1 MTLEDLY
8 REYPLGTK
16 LGDEAQRIIYQTNW
30 FMNALEFDPVTGEAL
45 PMALSE
51 FLTRILRDA
60 SDEGLHD
67 RLWKIV
73 DYSEES
79 FRRIVRALNEQ
90 PRTEHSR
97 MHISRVREMDASSF
111 MKLANRTGRTIREKL
126 AVNPYVMSVR
136 HFLSIN
142 LAENQLLKAYAIR
155 LEELLSER
163 EKAFDRPEPFLVDIR
178 KWLRTDEARTISRW
192 NNIPPNNVLLAH
204 RDYRRIWNAWRWL
217 QVLDDDIERDRRAL
231 QRRQNTMEFWNRAAA
246 VFSNASALM
255 ADIPLEFSFDEFEIR
270 TFKGLGLNFSFG
282 KNYAVTLD
290 DLAHMPEVKAAAV
303 AAEPHEE
310 TEPVC
315 IDLFP
320 LEPIMATGKSVKKF
334 GQKFV
339 WQKWDCHGDTLDIV
353 PLPTKGVWLN
363 DRALTVTAEDLF
375 VAGEKPTN
383 ALGLAARSFCSAL
396 KRRVPSAGIAWLVP
410 DCANDFDLG
419 ELRRAV
425 NSHYREAIPVPR
437 SIAAIYQGLGRDIVN
452 GKVYDGMSV
461 VVIDMVGTRVFATR
475 LVARAWSDDELR
487 ERVPQ
492 TGGFFWERHPIIE
505 LGEERGGNF
514 SQLGMIAT
522 LDAQRRWVRSQED
535 ASSRER
541 VDIMKRYAQD
551 ARFVNDRVILLSG
564 SPVVG
569 GLELAQYQKLA
580 GGIPLWRDIL
590 PDLSIGAPT
599 STGEIVK
606 VALVSQKTSDRDIV
620 PIPGYERKIKIDD
633 DERVTLPAG
642 KSSYR
647 FKVFQGTG
655 AGQLRYCAV
664 VSCPQLF
671 PYPQNIH
678 CGLELTYRYGANDP
692 YTLRLKP
699 MEELPGLPA
708 SFDVE
713 WKLISAD
720 DVDLD
725 SMPTPGFPKASS
737 WIEFEHF
744 RGKYNSDTSL
754 VEQLWLGVDQME
766 QYLKFL
772 RGEPSNR
779 KTQQFPG
786 DVLWQTDQRGRSYF
800 VANVSGVPVLFY
812 EDRFKDLPDNLEEIS
827 FDIKFRFDVESR
839 RRYYVANNISVGQ
852 SLPERPQWLFS
863 KLRFP
868 MSVMFAVCRDD
879 VRPPKLED
887 TVSRGLMVASQLLN
901 EEGVPQVIA
910 DEALLFLS
918 YFPDLTACQ
927 IEPLLREIVHGEK
940 PNRFMIYR
948 FMSCSKAVGV
958 ALGGLQEKWQSD
970 IYESVLSLLNRDVN
984 WTASALKVLSIAL
997 WRDAGLI
1004 YRLSAGQIRRISLA
1018 VDPAIRSDKDR
1029 IFAAMNKSDKPRELK
1044 SAVNTLRA
1052 HLELMLALLRARG
1065 SEDVAIKKLLVPNGD
1080 IAQLF
1085 EQTIDD
1091 HVMPLIAQNIQM
1103 VSNLELNVVK
1113 PEAYRNTP
1121 DLIYALKMYLTGD
1134 SGADSI
1140 VIERNAGGE

>member
-1 MTLEDLY
+1 MTLEELY

-16 LGDEAQRIIYQTNW
+16 LGDEARQLISQTNW
-30 FMNALEFDPVTGEAL
+30 FLSALEFDPVTGEAL
-45 PMALSE
+45 PMSLSE
-51 FLTRILRDA
+51 FLTRILRDD
-60 SDEGLHD
+60 SDDGLHD

-79 FRRIVRALNEQ
+79 FRRIVRVLNEQ
-90 PRTEHSR
+90 PRTEHAK

-126 AVNPYVMSVR
+126 SVNPYVTSVR
-136 HFLSIN
+136 HFQSID

-178 KWLRTDEARTISRW
+178 KWLRTEEARTISRW

-217 QVLDDDIERDRRAL
+217 QALDDDIERDRRAL

-255 ADIPLEFSFDEFEIR
+255 ADIPLEFSFDEFEVR

-282 KNYAVTLD
+282 KDYAVALD
-290 DLAHMPEVKAAAV
+290 DLTHMPEVKATAV
-303 AAEPHEE
+303 AAEPREE

-339 WQKWDCHGDTLDIV
+339 WQKWDCHGDALDIV

-375 VAGEKPTN
+375 IAGEKPTN
-383 ALGLAARSFCSAL
+383 VLGLAARSFCSAL

-437 SIAAIYQGLGRDIVN
+437 SIATIYQELGRDIVN
-452 GKVYDGMSV
+452 GKVCDGMSV

-475 LVARAWSDDELR
+475 LVARAWSDDELL

-492 TGGFFWERHPIIE
+492 TGGFFWVRHPIIE

-522 LDAQRRWVRSQED
+522 LDAQRRWVRSRGD
-535 ASSRER
+535 ASSREQ
-541 VDIMKRYAQD
+541 VDVMKRYARD
-551 ARFVNDRVILLSG
+551 PRFARDRIIILGG

-569 GLELAQYQKLA
+569 GLKLAQYQKLA

-671 PYPQNIH
+671 PYPQDIR

-779 KTQQFPG
+779 KTQRLPD
-786 DVLWQTDQRGRSYF
+786 DVAWEPDQHGRLYF
-800 VANVSGVPVLFY
+800 VANVNGVSVSFY
-812 EDRFKDLPDNLEEIS
+812 EDRFKELPDNLEEIS
-827 FDIKFRFDVESR
+827 FDIESR
-839 RRYYVANNISVGQ
+839 RWGYIANNVSVGH
-852 SLPERPQWLFS
+852 SLPERPQWLRS
-863 KLRFP
+863 QLRFP

-879 VRPPKLED
+879 EMPLRLRD
-887 TVSRGLMVASQLLN
+887 TISRGIRIASELMSEDGL
-901 EEGVPQVIA
+901 PQAIA
-910 DEALLFLS
+910 DEVILFLS
-918 YFPDLTACQ
+918 YFSDSTAGHV
-927 IEPLLREIVHGEK
+927 EPLLRTVICGRS
-940 PNRFMIYR
+940 PYR
-948 FMSCSKAVGV
+948 FASCRKAIGV
-958 ALGGLQEKWQSD
+958 ALCGLGQQWQFD
-970 IYESVLSLLNRDVN
+970 IYNTLLGLLGRDLR
-984 WTASALKVLSIAL
+984 WKSPALEVLSIAL
-997 WRDAGLI
+997 WRNVDLLGHLRIDQIQRIATI
-1004 YRLSAGQIRRISLA
+1004 MNPVIRNDKERIASAMS
-1018 VDPAIRSDKDR
+1018 K
-1029 IFAAMNKSDKPRELK
+1029 NDKPWELK
-1044 SAVNTLRA
+1044 SAVNTLRS

-1065 SEDVAIKKLLVPNGD
+1065 SDDVSIKKLLVPNGV
-1080 IAQLF
+1080 IAQSF

-1091 HVMPLIAQNIQM
+1091 HVMPLIRSNVQM
-1103 VSNLELNVVK
+1103 ESNLELNVVK

>member
-1 MTLEDLY
+1 MTLEELY

-16 LGDEAQRIIYQTNW
+16 LGDEARLLMYQTNW
-30 FMNALEFDPVTGEAL
+30 FLNALEFDPVTGEAL

-51 FLTRILRDA
+51 FLTRILRD
-60 SDEGLHD
+60 SLDDRLHD

-79 FRRIVRALNEQ
+79 FRRIVRGLNEQ

-126 AVNPYVMSVR
+126 AVNPYVTSVR
-136 HFLSIN
+136 HFQSID
-142 LAENQLLKAYAIR
+142 LAENQLLKAYATR

-178 KWLRTDEARTISRW
+178 KWLRTDEARSISRW
-192 NNIPPNNVLLAH
+192 SNIPPNNVLLAH

-217 QVLDDDIERDRRAL
+217 QALDDDIESDRRAL

-246 VFSNASALM
+246 VFSNAPALM
-255 ADIPLEFSFDEFEIR
+255 ADIPLKFSFDEFKVE
-270 TFKGLGLNFSFG
+270 TFDGLGLNFSFG
-282 KNYAVTLD
+282 KNYAVKLD
-290 DLAHMPEVKAAAV
+290 DLTHMPEVKAAA
-303 AAEPHEE
+303 AAVELGEE

-320 LEPIMATGKSVKKF
+320 IEPILAVGKSVKRF
-334 GQKFV
+334 GQKLV
-339 WQKWDCHGDTLDIV
+339 WQKWDCHGDALDIV
-353 PLPTKGVWLN
+353 PLSTKGVWLS
-363 DRALTVTAEDLF
+363 DSTLTVTAEDLF

-383 ALGLAARSFCSAL
+383 ALGLAARSFCSAI
-396 KRRVPSAGIAWLVP
+396 KHRIPSAALAWLVP

-425 NSHYREAIPVPR
+425 NSHYREAVPVPR
-437 SIAAIYQGLGRDIVN
+437 SIATVYQELGRDIVS
-452 GKVYDGMSV
+452 GAVRDGMSV

-487 ERVPQ
+487 ERVPR
-492 TGGFFWERHPIIE
+492 TGGFFWVRQPIIE
-505 LGEERGGNF
+505 LGEERGGDF

-522 LDAQRRWVRSQED
+522 LDAQRRWVRSRED
-535 ASSRER
+535 VASRER
-541 VDIMKRYAQD
+541 VKIMERYARD
-551 ARFVNDRVILLSG
+551 ARFANDDRVITLGG

-569 GLELAQYQKLA
+569 GLKFAQYQKKA

-606 VALVSQKTSDRDIV
+606 VALVSPKTSDRDIV
-620 PIPGYERKIKIDD
+620 PIPGYERIIKIDD
-633 DERVTLPAG
+633 NELVTLPAG

-655 AGQLRYCAV
+655 SGQLRYCAV
-664 VSCPQLF
+664 VACPQVF
-671 PYPQNIH
+671 PCRHNIR

-692 YTLRLKP
+692 YTLRLRP
-699 MEELPGLPA
+699 IEDLPGVPA

-713 WKLISAD
+713 WKLIAAD

-725 SMPTPGFPKASS
+725 SMPTPGFPKTSS
-737 WIEFEHF
+737 WIDFEHF
-744 RGKYNSDTSL
+744 QGRYNSNTSL

-772 RGEPSNR
+772 RSKPSNR
-779 KTQQFPG
+779 KTQRFSN
-786 DVLWQTDQRGRSYF
+786 DVAWQVDPRGQSY
-800 VANVSGVPVLFY
+800 VIANVNGASVLFY
-812 EDRFKDLPDNLEEIS
+812 KDKFKGLPDNFEEIS
-827 FDIKFRFDVESR
+827 FDIESR
-839 RRYYVANNISVGQ
+839 GRCYIANNVSVGH
-852 SLPERPQWLFS
+852 SLPDRPQWLRS
-863 KLRFP
+863 QLRFP

-879 VRPPKLED
+879 VRPPRLDD
-887 TVSRGLMVASQLLN
+887 TVSRGLKVASQLLD
-901 EEGVPQVIA
+901 EEGVPQAIV
-910 DEALLFLS
+910 DDALLFLS
-918 YFPDLTACQ
+918 YFADQTASQ
-927 IEPLLREIVHGEK
+927 INPLLQEIVHGGC
-940 PNRFMIYR
+940 PYR
-948 FMSCSKAVGV
+948 SASCRKAVGV
-958 ALGGLQEKWQSD
+958 ALGRLQEKWQQD
-970 IYESVLSLLNRDVN
+970 LYETVLSLLDRDVR
-984 WTASALKVLSIAL
+984 WMASALEVLSIAL

-1004 YRLSAGQIRRISLA
+1004 DRLSVGQIRRISLA
-1018 VDPAIRSDKDR
+1018 VNPAIREDKKR
-1029 IFAAMNKSDKPRELK
+1029 ISAAMNKRDKPWELK

-1065 SEDVAIKKLLVPNGD
+1065 NHDVAIKKLLAPNGS
-1080 IAQLF
+1080 IAQSF
-1085 EQTIDD
+1085 EQTIID
-1091 HVMPLIAQNIQM
+1091 HVMPLIGHNIQM
-1103 VSNLELNVVK
+1103 ASNLELNVNK
-1113 PEAYRNTP
+1113 PEYYRNTP
-1121 DLIYALKMYLTGD
+1121 DLIYALQMYLTGD

-1140 VIERNAGGE
+1140 VIERNSGEE

>member
-1 MTLEDLY
+1 MTLEELY

-16 LGDEAQRIIYQTNW
+16 LGNEAQLLIYQTNW
-30 FMNALEFDPVTGEAL
+30 FLNALEFDPVTGEAL

-51 FLTRILRDA
+51 FLTRILRDS
-60 SDEGLHD
+60 SDDRLHD

-79 FRRIVRALNEQ
+79 FRRIVRGLNEQ

-126 AVNPYVMSVR
+126 AVNPYVTSVR
-136 HFLSIN
+136 HFQSIDI
-142 LAENQLLKAYAIR
+142 AENQLLKAYATR

-163 EKAFDRPEPFLVDIR
+163 EKAFDRPEPFLIDIR
-178 KWLRTDEARTISRW
+178 KWLRTDESRLISRW
-192 NNIPPNNVLLAH
+192 SNIPPNNVLLAH

-217 QVLDDDIERDRRAL
+217 QALDDDIESDRRAL

-255 ADIPLEFSFDEFEIR
+255 ADIPLKFSFDEFKVE
-270 TFKGLGLNFSFG
+270 TFDGLGLNFSFG
-282 KNYAVTLD
+282 KNYVVALD

-303 AAEPHEE
+303 AAEPGEE
-310 TEPVC
+310 IEPVC

-320 LEPIMATGKSVKKF
+320 LEPIMATGKAVKKF

-339 WQKWDCHGDTLDIV
+339 WQKWDCHGGSLDIV

-425 NSHYREAIPVPR
+425 NLHYREAVPIPR
-437 SIAAIYQGLGRDIVN
+437 SIATVYQELGRDIVS
-452 GKVYDGMSV
+452 GKVCDGMSV

-492 TGGFFWERHPIIE
+492 TGGFFWVRQPIIE
-505 LGEERGGNF
+505 LGEERGGDF

-522 LDAQRRWVRSQED
+522 LDAQRRWVRSRED
-535 ASSRER
+535 AASQER
-541 VDIMKRYAQD
+541 VEIMQCYAQD
-551 ARFVNDRVILLSG
+551 ARFARDRVIILGG

-569 GLELAQYQKLA
+569 GLKLAQYQKLA

-620 PIPGYERKIKIDD
+620 PIPGYERIIKIDD

-671 PYPQNIH
+671 PYPQNIR

-699 MEELPGLPA
+699 IEELPGLPA
-708 SFDVE
+708 SFDIE

-779 KTQQFPG
+779 KTQRFSD
-786 DVLWQTDQRGRSYF
+786 DVSWQTDQRGRSYF
-800 VANVSGVPVLFY
+800 VANVNGVPVLFY

-827 FDIKFRFDVESR
+827 FDVESSR
-839 RRYYVANNISVGQ
+839 RGYIASNVSVGH
-852 SLPERPQWLFS
+852 SLPERPQWLRS
-863 KLRFP
+863 QLRFP

-879 VRPPKLED
+879 VRPKRLED

-901 EEGVPQVIA
+901 EKEVPRAIA

-918 YFPDLTACQ
+918 YSPDVTAYQ
-927 IEPLLREIVHGEK
+927 IEPLLREIVHSEK
-940 PNRFMIYR
+940 PNRFM
-948 FMSCSKAVGV
+948 SCRRAVGV
-958 ALGGLQEKWQSD
+958 ALGGLRKKWQSD
-970 IYESVLSLLNRDVN
+970 IYESVLSLLERNVK
-984 WTASALKVLSIAL
+984 WTAPALEVLSIAL

-1004 YRLSAGQIRRISLA
+1004 DRLSDGQIQRISSA
-1018 VDPAIRSDKDR
+1018 VNPAIRDDKVR
-1029 IFAAMNKSDKPRELK
+1029 ISAAMNESDKPWKLK
-1044 SAVNTLRA
+1044 SAVNMLRA

-1065 SEDVAIKKLLVPNGD
+1065 NHDVAIKKLLAPNGS

-1085 EQTIDD
+1085 EQTIID
-1091 HVMPLIAQNIQM
+1091 HVMPLIGLNIQM
-1103 VSNLELNVVK
+1103 ASNLELNVDK
-1113 PEAYRNTP
+1113 PEYYRNTP
-1121 DLIYALKMYLTGD
+1121 DLIYALQMYLTGD

-1140 VIERNAGGE
+1140 VIERNTGEE

>member
-1 MTLEDLY
+1 MTLEELY
-8 REYPLGTK
+8 REYPQGTK
-16 LGDEAQRIIYQTNW
+16 LGDEARQLISQTNW
-30 FMNALEFDPVTGEAL
+30 FLNALEFDPVTGEAL
-45 PMALSE
+45 PMSLSE

-60 SDEGLHD
+60 SDDGLHD

-90 PRTEHSR
+90 PRTEHAR

-126 AVNPYVMSVR
+126 AVNPYVTSVR
-136 HFLSIN
+136 HFQSID

-163 EKAFDRPEPFLVDIR
+163 EKAFDRPETFLVDIR
-178 KWLRTDEARTISRW
+178 KWLRTEEARTISRW

-217 QVLDDDIERDRRAL
+217 QALDYDIERDRRAL
-231 QRRQNTMEFWNRAAA
+231 QRRKNTMEFWNRAAA

-255 ADIPLEFSFDEFEIR
+255 ADIPLEFSFDEFEVR

-282 KNYAVTLD
+282 KNYAVALD

-303 AAEPHEE
+303 AAEPGEE

-339 WQKWDCHGDTLDIV
+339 WQEWDCHGDSLDIV
-353 PLPTKGVWLN
+353 PFPTKGVWLN

-375 VAGEKPTN
+375 VAGEKPAN

-410 DCANDFDLG
+410 DCANDFDMG

-437 SIAAIYQGLGRDIVN
+437 SIATIYQELGRDIVN

-475 LVARAWSDDELR
+475 LVARAWSDGELR
-487 ERVPQ
+487 ERIPQ
-492 TGGFFWERHPIIE
+492 TGGFFWVRHPIIE

-514 SQLGMIAT
+514 SQLGMVAT
-522 LDAQRRWVRSQED
+522 LDAQRRWVRSREN

-541 VDIMKRYAQD
+541 VDVMRRYAQ
-551 ARFVNDRVILLSG
+551 APRFAKDRIIILG
-564 SPVVG
+564 ESPVVG
-569 GLELAQYQKLA
+569 GLKLAQYQKLA

-620 PIPGYERKIKIDD
+620 PIPGYERIIKIDD

-642 KSSYR
+642 KSNYR

-671 PYPQNIH
+671 PYPQNIR
-678 CGLELTYRYGANDP
+678 CGLELMYRYGANDP
-692 YTLRLKP
+692 YTLRLKLI
-699 MEELPGLPA
+699 EELPGLPA

-744 RGKYNSDTSL
+744 RGKNNSDTSL
-754 VEQLWLGVDQME
+754 VERLWLGVDQME

-779 KTQQFPG
+779 KTQRFPNNPAWG
-786 DVLWQTDQRGRSYF
+786 PDQHGRLHF
-800 VANVSGVPVLFY
+800 VANVNGFPVTFY
-812 EDRFKDLPDNLEEIS
+812 KDMFKDLPDNLEEIS
-827 FDIKFRFDVESR
+827 FDIESR
-839 RRYYVANNISVGQ
+839 RRGYIANNVSVGH
-852 SLPERPQWLFS
+852 SLPERPQWLFWQ
-863 KLRFP
+863 LRFP
-868 MSVMFAVCRDD
+868 LSVMFAVCRDD
-879 VRPPKLED
+879 ARPPRLED
-887 TVSRGLMVASQLLN
+887 SVSRGLMAASQLLN
-901 EEGVPQVIA
+901 EEDVPPAIA

-927 IEPLLREIVHGEK
+927 IDPLLQAIVHGGN
-940 PNRFMIYR
+940 PYR
-948 FMSCSKAVGV
+948 FKSCRKAVGV
-958 ALGGLQEKWQSD
+958 ALGRLQEKWQSD
-970 IYESVLSLLNRDVN
+970 IYESVLSFLGRDVK
-984 WTASALKVLSIAL
+984 WTASALEVLSIAL
-997 WRDAGLI
+997 WRDAGLVD
-1004 YRLSAGQIRRISLA
+1004 RLSGRQIRRISSA
-1018 VDPAIRSDKDR
+1018 INPAIRDDKVR
-1029 IFAAMNKSDKPRELK
+1029 ISAAMNESGNPWKLK

-1065 SEDVAIKKLLVPNGD
+1065 SEDVAIKKLLVPNGA

-1103 VSNLELNVVK
+1103 VSNLELNVDK
-1113 PEAYRNTP
+1113 PEPYRKTP

>member
-1 MTLEDLY
+1 MTLEELY

-16 LGDEAQRIIYQTNW
+16 LGREAQLLIYQTNW
-30 FMNALEFDPVTGEAL
+30 FLNALEFDPVTGEAL

-51 FLTRILRDA
+51 FLTRILRDS
-60 SDEGLHD
+60 SDDGLHD

-79 FRRIVRALNEQ
+79 FRRIVRSLNEQ

-126 AVNPYVMSVR
+126 AVNPYITSVR
-136 HFLSIN
+136 HFQSIDI
-142 LAENQLLKAYAIR
+142 AENQLLKAYATR

-163 EKAFDRPEPFLVDIR
+163 EKAFDRPEPFLIDIR
-178 KWLRTDEARTISRW
+178 KWLRTDEARSISRW
-192 NNIPPNNVLLAH
+192 SNIPPNNVLLAH

-217 QVLDDDIERDRRAL
+217 QALDDDIESDRRAL
-231 QRRQNTMEFWNRAAA
+231 QRRQNRMEFWNRAAA

-255 ADIPLEFSFDEFEIR
+255 ADIPLKFSFDEFKVE
-270 TFKGLGLNFSFG
+270 TFDGLGLNFFFG

-290 DLAHMPEVKAAAV
+290 DLTHMPEVKAAA
-303 AAEPHEE
+303 AAVELGEE

-320 LEPIMATGKSVKKF
+320 IEPILAVGKSVKRF
-334 GQKFV
+334 GQKLV
-339 WQKWDCHGDTLDIV
+339 WQKWDCHGDALDIV
-353 PLPTKGVWLN
+353 PLSTKGVWLS
-363 DRALTVTAEDLF
+363 DSTLTVTAEDLF

-383 ALGLAARSFCSAL
+383 ALGSAARSFCSAI
-396 KRRVPSAGIAWLVP
+396 KHRIPSAGLAWLVP
-410 DCANDFDLG
+410 DCVNDFDLG

-425 NSHYREAIPVPR
+425 NSHYREAIPIPR
-437 SIAAIYQGLGRDIVN
+437 SIATVYQELGRDIVS
-452 GKVYDGMSV
+452 GKVRDGMSV

-492 TGGFFWERHPIIE
+492 SGGFFWVRQPIIE
-505 LGEERGGNF
+505 LGEERGGDF

-522 LDAQRRWVRSQED
+522 LDAQRRWVRSRED
-535 ASSRER
+535 AALRKR
-541 VDIMKRYAQD
+541 VEIMQRYARD
-551 ARFVNDRVILLSG
+551 ARFAKDRVIILGG

-569 GLELAQYQKLA
+569 GLKLAQYQKKT

-606 VALVSQKTSDRDIV
+606 VALVSPKTSDRDIV
-620 PIPGYERKIKIDD
+620 PIPGYERIIKIDD
-633 DERVTLPAG
+633 NELVTLPAG

-655 AGQLRYCAV
+655 SGQLRYCAV
-664 VSCPQLF
+664 VACPQLF
-671 PYPQNIH
+671 PYPQNIR

-692 YTLRLKP
+692 YTLRLRPIEK
-699 MEELPGLPA
+699 LPGVPA

-720 DVDLD
+720 GANLD
-725 SMPTPGFPKASS
+725 SMPTPGFPKTSS

-744 RGKYNSDTSL
+744 KGKYNSDTSL

-766 QYLKFL
+766 QYLNFL

-779 KTQQFPG
+779 KTQRFSD
-786 DVLWQTDQRGRSYF
+786 DVAWQVDQRGRSYF
-800 VANVSGVPVLFY
+800 IANVNGVAVSFY
-812 EDRFKDLPDNLEEIS
+812 DDRFKDLPDNLEEIS
-827 FDIKFRFDVESR
+827 FDVESR
-839 RRYYVANNISVGQ
+839 RGGYIANNVSVGH
-852 SLPERPQWLFS
+852 SLPERPQWLRS
-863 KLRFP
+863 QLRFP
-868 MSVMFAVCRDD
+868 MSLMFAVCRDD
-879 VRPPKLED
+879 VRPKRLED
-887 TVSRGLMVASQLLN
+887 IVSRGLMVASQLLS
-901 EEGVPQVIA
+901 EKGVPQAIA

-918 YFPDLTACQ
+918 YFPDMTACQ
-927 IEPLLREIVHGEK
+927 IEPLLREIVHGKK
-940 PNRFMIYR
+940 PNRFM
-948 FMSCSKAVGV
+948 SCRKAVGV
-958 ALGGLQEKWQSD
+958 ALGGLQKKWQSD
-970 IYESVLSLLNRDVN
+970 IYESVLSLLDRDVK
-984 WTASALKVLSIAL
+984 WTAPALEVLSIAL
-997 WRDAGLI
+997 WRDAGFI
-1004 YRLSAGQIRRISLA
+1004 DRLSAGQIRRISSA
-1018 VDPAIRSDKDR
+1018 VNPAVRDDKVR
-1029 IFAAMNKSDKPRELK
+1029 IYVAMNKSDKPWELK

-1065 SEDVAIKKLLVPNGD
+1065 SEDVAIKKLLVPNGT

-1091 HVMPLIAQNIQM
+1091 HVMPLIGQNIQM
-1103 VSNLELNVVK
+1103 ASNLELNVDK
-1113 PEAYRNTP
+1113 PEPYRKTP

>member
-1 MTLEDLY
+1 MTLEELY

-30 FMNALEFDPVTGEAL
+30 FLNALEFDPVTGEAL
-45 PMALSE
+45 PMSLSE
-51 FLTRILRDA
+51 FLTRILQDA
-60 SDEGLHD
+60 SDDGLHD

-90 PRTEHSR
+90 PRTEHAR

-126 AVNPYVMSVR
+126 AANPYVTSVR
-136 HFLSIN
+136 HFQSIDI
-142 LAENQLLKAYAIR
+142 AENQLLKAYAIR

-163 EKAFDRPEPFLVDIR
+163 EKAFDRSEPFLVDIR
-178 KWLRTDEARTISRW
+178 KWLRTDEAWTISRW

-217 QVLDDDIERDRRAL
+217 QALDDDIERDRRAL

-255 ADIPLEFSFDEFEIR
+255 ADIPLEFSFDEFEVR

-282 KNYAVTLD
+282 KNYAVALD

-303 AAEPHEE
+303 AAEPGEE

-339 WQKWDCHGDTLDIV
+339 WQKWDCHGNTLDIV
-353 PLPTKGVWLN
+353 PFLTKGVWLN

-375 VAGEKPTN
+375 IAGEKPTN
-383 ALGLAARSFCSAL
+383 ALGLAARSFFSAL

-437 SIAAIYQGLGRDIVN
+437 SIATIYQELGQDILD
-452 GKVYDGMSV
+452 GKVCDGMSV

-492 TGGFFWERHPIIE
+492 TGGFFWVRHPIIE

-522 LDAQRRWVRSQED
+522 LDAQRRWVRSRED
-535 ASSRER
+535 ASSREQ
-541 VDIMKRYAQD
+541 VDIMKRYARD
-551 ARFVNDRVILLSG
+551 PRFARDRIIILGG

-569 GLELAQYQKLA
+569 GLKLAQYQKLA

-655 AGQLRYCAV
+655 SGQLRYFAV

-671 PYPQNIH
+671 PYPQNIR
-678 CGLELTYRYGANDP
+678 CGLELTYRYGADDP

-699 MEELPGLPA
+699 IEELPGLPA

-754 VEQLWLGVDQME
+754 VEQLWRGVDQME

-779 KTQQFPG
+779 KTQRFSD
-786 DVLWQTDQRGRSYF
+786 DVSWQTDQRGHLYF
-800 VANVSGVPVLFY
+800 VANVNGVPVLFY
-812 EDRFKDLPDNLEEIS
+812 EDRFKDLPDNLDEIS
-827 FDIKFRFDVESR
+827 FDVDSR
-839 RRYYVANNISVGQ
+839 RRNYVANNVSVGH

-927 IEPLLREIVHGEK
+927 IAPLLREIVHGK
-940 PNRFMIYR
+940 NPNR
-948 FMSCSKAVGV
+948 FMSCSKAIGV

-970 IYESVLSLLNRDVN
+970 IYESVLSLLGKREK

-997 WRDAGLI
+997 WRDIGLI
-1004 YRLSAGQIRRISLA
+1004 DHLSAGQIQRISSVVNPSIRYDKARISAA
-1018 VDPAIRSDKDR
+1018 VDKV
-1029 IFAAMNKSDKPRELK
+1029 DKPRELK
-1044 SAVNTLRA
+1044 GAVNMLSA

-1065 SEDVAIKKLLVPNGD
+1065 SKDVAIKKLLVPNGA
-1080 IAQLF
+1080 IAQSF

-1091 HVMPLIAQNIQM
+1091 HVMPLIAQNVQM
-1103 VSNLELNVVK
+1103 VSNLELNVDK
-1113 PEAYRNTP
+1113 PEPYRNTP